1 MKVIIPE
8 NKAAPES
15 LQLFAREASVLSQ
28 LHHPGIVQF
37 QEFGLVSGRFFL
49 AMEYV
54 RTVSIQ
60 QILQSR
66 TPEQQI
72 RVCCQIICQVLKAL
86 VHAHAKSLV
95 HRDIKPANILVSKMS
110 GHTSTAAC
118 APALGA
124 TKYASHSPSGVSIFT
139 SLSLTSAAFAVRGSS
154 MAAPTPA
161 AAPCQSFGENTSL
174 NRLRN
179 DPGRTSDASGWNKD
193 GSVSR
198 TCRMTGA
205 STLFGQYR
213 HFVRPKVPGASER
226 VRNCLVP

>member
-95 HRDIKPANILVSKMS
+95 HRDIKPANILVSRSSQNLRAKLADFGLAKNYEHAGFS
-110 GHTSTAAC
+110 GIT
-118 APALGA
+118 
-124 TKYASHSPSGVSIFT
+124 
-139 SLSLTSAAFAVRGSS
+139 
-154 MAAPTPA
+154 
-161 AAPCQSFGENTSL
+161 QQ
-174 NRLRN
+174 
-179 DPGRTSDASGWNKD
+179 
-193 GSVSR
+193 
-198 TCRMTGA
+198 
-205 STLFGQYR
+205 GQ
-213 HFVRPKVPGASER
+213 
-226 VRNCLVP
+226 